1 LDLADIILKNREG
14 ADVAYSGVEQVC
26 FDTAD
31 AGQAVFSR
39 GQAVAHRAQADF
51 SGGDQVITPEAGQL
65 FSALTVQKPE
75 TLRPENIAKDV
86 NIAGVWGN
94 YIGGHDVVSASGTFT
109 ATGTGPQV
117 VTMNLGVIPDV
128 IFVMAY
134 RYNAGYL
141 THCFGV
147 SSDLA
152 EKIDFEPQ
160 PSMLYNTNPVQI
172 SGGSSIDAADSYGNG
187 FISEATPASFKIGG
201 SILKLY
207 SGNTYYWYAMG
218 GLLTHTGYFY
228 IRTAMPDSRTLVI
241 TGGVP
246 EIQQLEIY
254 VDGVLGKTVPYI
266 HGPEFTVDIS
276 DIADD
281 YRPHTL
287 SVKALGDGLDTE
299 YSRQYYDSVSN
310 GIRAGGKQTDTV
322 KWSLYNDGLMRIHGT
337 GAMDDYA
344 SADVVSTRPWDAYA
358 TQVTAL
364 RVEDGITRTGARCF
378 FEFTS
383 LKSAYIGETVA
394 LGTHLFYGC
403 SSLTQFTLPP
413 DITELPMSTFNG
425 CSSLTQVTIPESVT
439 SIGDYAFR
447 ACSSLTNITIPDG
460 VTSIGESAFSGCT
473 GLTQIT
479 IPENVT
485 NIGPYAFRGCT
496 GLTQITI
503 PENVTNIGPYA
514 FRDCSGITSIRIP
527 ANVTNIGTYA
537 FYAQTGGLTSATFA
551 ATSTWK
557 RYSSATA
564 TSGTTLSSTSLAN
577 TYTAA
582 TWLRSTYSAYNW
594 RRT

>member
-1 LDLADIILKNREG
+1 MDLADIILKNREG

-65 FSALTVQKPE
+65 FSTLTVQKPE

-172 SGGSSIDAADSYGNG
+172 SGASGIDAADSYGNG
-187 FISEATPASFKIGG
+187 FISEATPGSFKIGG

-287 SVKALGDGLDTE
+287 SVKALGDDLDTE
-299 YSRQYYDSVSN
+299 YSMQYYDSVSN

-344 SADVVSTRPWDAYA
+344 SADVLSTRPWDAYA
-358 TQVTAL
+358 AQVTAL

-378 FEFTS
+378 SNFTS

-394 LGTHLFYGC
+394 LGTHLFNGC

-425 CSSLTQVTIPESVT
+425 CSSLTNITIPESVT
-439 SIGDYAFR
+439 SIGDYAIR
-447 ACSSLTNITIPDG
+447 ACSRLTQITIPDG
-460 VTSIGESAFSGCT
+460 VTSIGRSAFYDCT

-485 NIGPYAFRGCT
+485 NIGPYAFRGC
-496 GLTQITI
+496 
-503 PENVTNIGPYA
+503 
-514 FRDCSGITSIRIP
+514 RGITSIRIP
-527 ANVTNIGTYA
+527 AKVKNIGTYA
-537 FYAQTGGLTSATFA
+537 FYTDTGGLTSATFA

-557 RYSSATA
+557 RYSSDTA

-577 TYTAA
+577 TWTAA